1 MIEKQIQMVDL
12 QGQYHRLKEE
22 IDAAMQTV
30 IESSVFINGPQVKAF
45 SDHLAKYLDI
55 PYVVPCGNGTDALQI
70 ALMALKLQPGD
81 EVIVPAFTY
90 VAAAEVIALL
100 GLTPVLVDVD
110 PHTYNIDPR
119 KIEESISRNT
129 KAIIAVHLFGQSC
142 DMEPILKIAGMY
154 HLYVV
159 EDNAQSIG
167 AEYTFPDGR
176 VKKTGTMG
184 IIGTTSF
191 FPSKPLACYG
201 DGGALMTSDEELAK
215 RIRMIA
221 NHGQERKYHHKLIGC
236 NSRLDTLH
244 AAVLDVKLKHIDEFT
259 AARQAVAAKY
269 DEALASCEQLILPR
283 KSTFSTHV
291 YHQYTV
297 RLKPTGDVTDTAKYR
312 ESLQVSLKE
321 KGIPTM
327 VYYPLPLQAQD
338 AYKWMAR
345 TPGNMDEAARLSQ
358 CVLSLPIHTEMTG
371 EELEYIIDT
380 LLKELQDRKM

>member
-1 MIEKQIQMVDL
+1 MFEKQIQMVDL
-12 QGQYHRLKEE
+12 HGQYHRLKEE
-22 IDAAMQTV
+22 IDTAMQAV
-30 IESSVFINGPQVKAF
+30 IESSAFINGPQVKTF
-45 SDHLAKYLDI
+45 GDHLAGYLEI
-55 PYVVPCGNGTDALQI
+55 PYVIPCGNGTDALQI
-70 ALMALKLQPGD
+70 ALMALELQPGD

-110 PHTYNIDPR
+110 PQTFNLDPQ
-119 KIEESISRNT
+119 KIEGAISRNT

-142 DMEPILKIAGMY
+142 DMEPILQLAKRY
-154 HLYVV
+154 HLYVI

-167 AEYTFPDGR
+167 AEYTFADGH

-184 IIGTTSF
+184 VIGTTSF

-201 DGGALMTSDEELAK
+201 DGGALMTSDEILAK

-236 NSRLDTLH
+236 NSRLDTLQ

-259 AARQAVAAKY
+259 EARRVVAGRY
-269 DEALASCEQLILPR
+269 DEALASCDLLIIPKR
-283 KSTFSTHV
+283 STFSTHV
-291 YHQYTV
+291 YHQYTIQ
-297 RLKPTGDVTDTAKYR
+297 LKPAAGFSDMAKQR
-312 ESLQVSLKE
+312 GLLQSYLKE
-321 KGIPTM
+321 KGIPSM

-345 TPGNMDEAARLSQ
+345 TPGCIDESARLSK
-358 CVLSLPIHTEMTG
+358 CVLSLPIHTEMSK
-371 EELEYIIDT
+371 EEQEYIIDAIVNF
-380 LLKELQDRKM
+380 KYDE

>member
-55 PYVVPCGNGTDALQI
+55 PYVVPCGNGTDALLI

-269 DEALASCEQLILPR
+269 DEALASCGQLILPR

-297 RLKPTGDVTDTAKYR
+297 RLKPSGDVTDTAKYR
-312 ESLQVSLKE
+312 ESLQASLKE

>member
-1 MIEKQIQMVDL
+1 MVDL
-12 QGQYHRLKEE
+12 HGQYHRLKEE
-22 IDAAMQTV
+22 IDTAMQTV
-30 IESSVFINGPQVKAF
+30 IESSAFINGPQVKTF
-45 SDHLAKYLDI
+45 GDHLAGYLEI
-55 PYVVPCGNGTDALQI
+55 PYVIPCGNGTDALQI
-70 ALMALKLQPGD
+70 ALMALELQPGD

-110 PHTYNIDPR
+110 PQTFNLDPQ
-119 KIEESISRNT
+119 KIEGAISRNT

-142 DMEPILKIAGMY
+142 DMEPILQLAKRY
-154 HLYVV
+154 HLYVI

-167 AEYTFPDGR
+167 AEYTFADGH

-184 IIGTTSF
+184 VIGTTSF

-201 DGGALMTSDEELAK
+201 DGGALMTSDEILAK

-236 NSRLDTLH
+236 NSRLDTLQ

-259 AARQAVAAKY
+259 EARRVVAGRY
-269 DEALASCEQLILPR
+269 DEALASCDLLIIPKR
-283 KSTFSTHV
+283 STFSTHV
-291 YHQYTV
+291 YHQYTIQ
-297 RLKPTGDVTDTAKYR
+297 LKSAAGFSEMAKQR
-312 ESLQVSLKE
+312 ELLQSYLKE
-321 KGIPTM
+321 KGIPSM

-345 TPGNMDEAARLSQ
+345 TPGCIDESARLSK
-358 CVLSLPIHTEMTG
+358 CVLSLPIHTEMSK
-371 EELEYIIDT
+371 EEQEYIIDAIVNF
-380 LLKELQDRKM
+380 KYDE

>member
-1 MIEKQIQMVDL
+1 
-12 QGQYHRLKEE
+12 
-22 IDAAMQTV
+22 
-30 IESSVFINGPQVKAF
+30 
-45 SDHLAKYLDI
+45 
-55 PYVVPCGNGTDALQI
+55 
-70 ALMALKLQPGD
+70 
-81 EVIVPAFTY
+81 
-90 VAAAEVIALL
+90 
-100 GLTPVLVDVD
+100 
-110 PHTYNIDPR
+110 
-119 KIEESISRNT
+119 
-129 KAIIAVHLFGQSC
+129 
-142 DMEPILKIAGMY
+142 
-154 HLYVV
+154 
-159 EDNAQSIG
+159 
-167 AEYTFPDGR
+167 
-176 VKKTGTMG
+176 
-184 IIGTTSF
+184 
-191 FPSKPLACYG
+191 
-201 DGGALMTSDEELAK
+201 MTSDEELAK

-269 DEALASCEQLILPR
+269 DEALASCGQLILPR

-297 RLKPTGDVTDTAKYR
+297 RLKPSGDVTDTAKYR
-312 ESLQVSLKE
+312 ESLQASLKE

-327 VYYPLPLQAQD
+327 VYYPLPLQAQE